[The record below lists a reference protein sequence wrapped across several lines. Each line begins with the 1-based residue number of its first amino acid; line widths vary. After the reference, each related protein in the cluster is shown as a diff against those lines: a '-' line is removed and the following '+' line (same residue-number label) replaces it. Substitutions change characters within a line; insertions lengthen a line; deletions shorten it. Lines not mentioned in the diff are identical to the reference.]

1 MRTQMT
7 AARGVN
13 IALGIWL
20 FISAFLWPHSQGQF
34 TNTWIVG
41 VLCVL
46 FAVISMWMPAAR
58 YLNTILAIWLFV
70 SAWAIPAIR
79 AGTVWNNVLVSIAI
93 LIVSLIPTV
102 PTTPGVRGSSST
114 SSTALRL

>member
-7 AARGVN
+7 AARGVS

-46 FAVISMWMPAAR
+46 FAVLSMWASGAR

-79 AGTVWNNVLVSIAI
+79 VGTVWNNVLVSIAL
-93 LIVSLIPTV
+93 LIVSLIPPV

-114 SSTALRL
+114 APRV